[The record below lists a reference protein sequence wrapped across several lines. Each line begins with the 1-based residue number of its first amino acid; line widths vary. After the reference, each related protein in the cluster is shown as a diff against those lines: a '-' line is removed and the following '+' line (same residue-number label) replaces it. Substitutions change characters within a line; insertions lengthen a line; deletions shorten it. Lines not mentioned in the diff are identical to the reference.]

1 MTSLKNEDILTSV
14 PIVTHDDDDILKKC
28 RIKSLIAGLIHSTEI
43 KAEIGYLTEIDN
55 KYKTCIIISSLIFNI
70 DISVTKQSVKKNEY
84 LMLKFREI
92 GLSLFQKIIQ

>member
-70 DISVTKQSVKKNEY
+70 DISVTKQSVNKK
-84 LMLKFREI
+84 
-92 GLSLFQKIIQ
+92 